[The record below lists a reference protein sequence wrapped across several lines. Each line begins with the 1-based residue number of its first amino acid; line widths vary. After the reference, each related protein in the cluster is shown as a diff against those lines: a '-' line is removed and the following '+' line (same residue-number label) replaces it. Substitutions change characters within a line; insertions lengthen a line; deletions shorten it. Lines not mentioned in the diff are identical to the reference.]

1 VNGKMLKIAF
11 LPDKKNIT
19 VNKGIT
25 ALEALERAGINI
37 DTPCGGKGICGK
49 CKILINKGI
58 TTATPIEEEL
68 LSEEE
73 IKKGFRLAC
82 QAKLFKDSIIEVP
95 SEIRLDFKRVFSSNL
110 KGDIHR
116 TKNNFSLESNLK
128 KVFLDLEKPSL
139 DDQKSDW
146 ERIKDGLSLK
156 KIENISNLKISLQ
169 ILKKIPILIRKADF
183 KITVT
188 ICNDEIIDLESD
200 NTAKKSYGIAF
211 DIGTTTVVG
220 YLIDLGSGEE
230 LSAVAK
236 TNPQVIHGDDV
247 ISRIGFAQQPK
258 GGLEKLQKE
267 IVITLNEIIRETT
280 QKAEIDKSNIYETV
294 IVGNTCMHHLFLGLN
309 PINLAPSPYIPVIKE
324 SLSLKV
330 KDIPGLSLNPTAN
343 IYMLPNISAF
353 VGADILAGILSTS
366 MWREDK
372 AVLLVDLGTNGEV
385 VLGSKG
391 ELWACSAAAGPA
403 FEGSR
408 ISSGMRAAEG
418 AIDKVK
424 IDNKFIIYKVIED
437 GKVRGICGSGLI
449 DLIAELLKLGLINK
463 SGKLIDR
470 EEGNSELSE
479 EIRKRI
485 IKGQK
490 GNKFLLVKDKETE
503 NGKPIYLTQRDI
515 REVQLAKAAIFAGI
529 KILLKEVNIPL
540 EDIQEIFLAGAFGN
554 FIDKKSAVRIGLLP
568 NLPLKKI
575 ESVGNAAGRGAEIT
589 LCSNKMREVSEEISK
604 KVKYV
609 ELSSRP
615 DFQEEFIKAMI
626 F

>member
-1 VNGKMLKIAF
+1 MLKITF
-11 LPDKKNIT
+11 LPDKKNIE
-19 VNKGIT
+19 VNKGTT

-82 QAKLFKDSIIEVP
+82 QAKLFQDSIIEVP
-95 SEIRLDFKRVFSSNL
+95 SEIRLDFKRVFSSNS

-139 DDQKSDW
+139 DDQRSDW

-156 KIENISNLKISLQ
+156 KIENISNFKISLQ

-188 ICNDEIIDLESD
+188 ICNDEIIDLESG

-220 YLIDLGSGEE
+220 YLIDLRSGEE

-330 KDIPGLSLNPTAN
+330 KDIPGLSLNPAAN

-372 AVLLVDLGTNGEV
+372 TVLLVDLGTNGEV

-403 FEGSR
+403 FEGAR

-424 IDNKFIIYKVIED
+424 IDNKFITYKVIED

-470 EEGNSELSE
+470 EEGNYELSE

-490 GNKFLLVKDKETE
+490 GNKFLLVKGKETE

-554 FIDKKSAVRIGLLP
+554 FIDKKSAIRIGLLP

-589 LCSNKMREVSEEISK
+589 LCSKKMREVGEEISK

>member
-1 VNGKMLKIAF
+1 MLKITF
-11 LPDKKNIT
+11 LPDKKNIE
-19 VNKGIT
+19 VNQGTT

-49 CKILINKGI
+49 CKILINTGI

-82 QAKLFKDSIIEVP
+82 QAKLFKDTIIEVP
-95 SEIRLDFKRVFSSNL
+95 SEIRLDFKGVFSSNL

-116 TKNNFSLESNLK
+116 IKKNFALDSNLK
-128 KVFLDLEKPSL
+128 KVFLGLEKPSL
-139 DDQKSDW
+139 DDQRSDW

-156 KIENISNLKISLQ
+156 KIENISNLKISLP
-169 ILKKIPILIRKADF
+169 ILKKIPLLIRKADF
-183 KITVT
+183 RVTVT
-188 ICNDEIIDLESD
+188 ICNDEIMDLESG

-247 ISRIGFAQQPK
+247 ISRIGFTQQPK

-309 PINLAPSPYIPVIKE
+309 PIHLAPSPYIPVIKE

-330 KDIPGLSLNPTAN
+330 KDIPGLSLNPAAN

-372 AVLLVDLGTNGEV
+372 TILLVDLGTNGEV
-385 VLGSKG
+385 VLGLKKK
-391 ELWACSAAAGPA
+391 LWACSVAAGPA
-403 FEGSR
+403 FEGAR

-418 AIDKVK
+418 AINKVK
-424 IDNKFIIYKVIED
+424 IDSKFIIYKVIED

-463 SGKLIDR
+463 SGKLIGR

-490 GNKFLLVKDKETE
+490 GNKFLLVKGKETE
-503 NGKPIYLTQRDI
+503 NGKPLYLTQRDI

-540 EDIQEIFLAGAFGN
+540 EDIQEILLAGAFGN

>member
-1 VNGKMLKIAF
+1 MLKITF
-11 LPDKKNIT
+11 LPDKKDIE
-19 VNKGIT
+19 VNKGTT

-37 DTPCGGKGICGK
+37 DTPCGGKGTCGK
-49 CKILINKGI
+49 CKILIKKGI
-58 TTATPIEEEL
+58 STATLIEKNL

-95 SEIRLDFKRVFSSNL
+95 SEIRLDFKRVFFSNW
-110 KGDIHR
+110 KGDIHCI
-116 TKNNFSLESNLK
+116 KNNFSLESNLK

-139 DDQKSDW
+139 DDQRSDW

-188 ICNDEIIDLESD
+188 ICNDEIIDIESG

-247 ISRIGFAQQPK
+247 ISRIGFAQQHK
-258 GGLEKLQKE
+258 DDLEKLQKE

-309 PINLAPSPYIPVIKE
+309 PINLASSPYIPVIKE
-324 SLSLKV
+324 NLSLKA
-330 KDIPGLSLNPTAN
+330 KDIPGLSLNPSAN

-385 VLGSKG
+385 VLGSEGK
-391 ELWACSAAAGPA
+391 LWACSAAAGPA

-408 ISSGMRAAEG
+408 IGSGMRAAEG

-424 IDNKFIIYKVIED
+424 IDNKFITYKVIED

-490 GNKFLLVKDKETE
+490 GNKFLLVKGKETE

-589 LCSNKMREVSEEISK
+589 LCSNKMRKVGEEISK

-609 ELSSRP
+609 ELSSRS
-615 DFQEEFIKAMI
+615 DFQEEFIKAII

>member
-1 VNGKMLKIAF
+1 MLKITF
-11 LPDKKNIT
+11 LPDKKNIE
-19 VNKGIT
+19 VNKGT
-25 ALEALERAGINI
+25 TPLEALERAWINI

-82 QAKLFKDSIIEVP
+82 QAKLFQDSIIEVP
-95 SEIRLDFKRVFSSNL
+95 SEIRLDFKRVFSSNS

-139 DDQKSDW
+139 DDQRSDW

-188 ICNDEIIDLESD
+188 ICNDEIIDLESG

-211 DIGTTTVVG
+211 DIGTTTVAG

-230 LSAVAK
+230 LSAIAK

-267 IVITLNEIIRETT
+267 VVNTLNEIIRETT
-280 QKAEIDKSNIYETV
+280 QKAKIDKCNIYEAV

-309 PINLAPSPYIPVIKE
+309 PINLASSPYIPIIKE

-330 KDIPGLSLNPTAN
+330 KDIPGLSLNPAAN

-372 AVLLVDLGTNGEV
+372 TILFVDLGTNGEV

-391 ELWACSAAAGPA
+391 EFWACSAAAGPA

-424 IDNKFIIYKVIED
+424 IDNKFITYKVIED

-463 SGKLIDR
+463 SGKFIDR

-485 IKGQK
+485 IKEQK
-490 GNKFLLVKDKETE
+490 GNKFLLVKGKETE

-540 EDIQEIFLAGAFGN
+540 RDIQEIFLAGAFGN

>member
-1 VNGKMLKIAF
+1 MLKITF
-11 LPDKKNIT
+11 LPDKKNIE
-19 VNKGIT
+19 VNKATT

-49 CKILINKGI
+49 CKILINEGI

-82 QAKLFKDSIIEVP
+82 QAKLFQDSIIEVP

-116 TKNNFSLESNLK
+116 TKNNFSLNSNLK
-128 KVFLDLEKPSL
+128 KVSLDLGKPSL
-139 DDQKSDW
+139 DDQRSDW
-146 ERIKDGLSLK
+146 ERIKDRLSLK
-156 KIENISNLKISLQ
+156 KTENISNLKISLP

-220 YLIDLGSGEE
+220 YLIDLESGEE
-230 LSAVAK
+230 LSALAK
-236 TNPQVIHGDDV
+236 TNPQIIHGDDV

-330 KDIPGLSLNPTAN
+330 KDIPGLSLNPAAN

-372 AVLLVDLGTNGEV
+372 TILLVDLGTNGEV

-391 ELWACSAAAGPA
+391 ELRACSAAAGPA
-403 FEGSR
+403 FEGAR

-418 AIDKVK
+418 AIGIVK
-424 IDNKFIIYKVIED
+424 IDNKFINYKVIED

-449 DLIAELLKLGLINK
+449 DLITELLKLGLINK

-470 EEGNSELSE
+470 EEANSELSE

-485 IKGQK
+485 IKGQR
-490 GNKFLLVKDKETE
+490 GNKFLLVKGKETE
-503 NGKPIYLTQRDI
+503 KGKPIYLTQKDI
-515 REVQLAKAAIFAGI
+515 REVQLAKAAIYAGI
-529 KILLKEVNIPL
+529 KILLKEVNISL

-568 NLPLKKI
+568 NLPLNKI
-575 ESVGNAAGRGAEIT
+575 ESVGNAAGRGAEIS
-589 LCSNKMREVSEEISK
+589 LCSKKMREVGEEISK

-609 ELSSRP
+609 ELSSRS
-615 DFQEEFIKAMI
+615 DFQEEFIKAI
-626 F
+626 SF

>member
-1 VNGKMLKIAF
+1 MLKIAF

-128 KVFLDLEKPSL
+128 KVSLDLEKPSL

-424 IDNKFIIYKVIED
+424 IDHKFITYKVIED

>member
-1 VNGKMLKIAF
+1 MIKVTF
-11 LPDKKNIT
+11 LPDKKNIA
-19 VNKGIT
+19 VNKGTT
-25 ALEALERAGINI
+25 ALEALGRVGINI

-49 CKILINKGI
+49 CKVLINKGKGI
-58 TTATPIEEEL
+58 TTTTPIEEEL

-82 QAKLFKDSIIEVP
+82 QAELFKDSIIEVP

-110 KGDIHR
+110 KGDINR
-116 TKNNFSLESNLK
+116 IKKNFALESNLK
-128 KVFLDLEKPSL
+128 KLFLDLEKPSL
-139 DDQKSDW
+139 DDQRSDW
-146 ERIKDGLSLK
+146 ERIKDELSLK

-188 ICNDEIIDLESD
+188 ICNDEIIDLECG
-200 NTAKKSYGIAF
+200 NKAKKSYGIAF

-230 LSAVAK
+230 LSAIAK

-247 ISRIGFAQQPK
+247 ISRIEFAQKQK
-258 GGLEKLQKE
+258 DGLKELQKE

-324 SLSLKV
+324 NLSLKV
-330 KDIPGLSLNPTAN
+330 KDIPGLSLNPAAN
-343 IYMLPNISAF
+343 IFMLPNISAF

-372 AVLLVDLGTNGEV
+372 TVLLVDLGTNGEV

-391 ELWACSAAAGPA
+391 ELWACSTAAGPA
-403 FEGSR
+403 FEGAR
-408 ISSGMRAAEG
+408 ISSGMRAVGG

-463 SGKLIDR
+463 SGKLIDK

-479 EIRKRI
+479 MIRKRI

-490 GNKFLLVKDKETE
+490 GNKFLLVRGKETE

-515 REVQLAKAAIFAGI
+515 REVQLAKAAIYAGI

-540 EDIQEIFLAGAFGN
+540 RDIQEIFLAGAFGN
-554 FIDKKSAVRIGLLP
+554 FIDKKSAVKIGLLP
-568 NLPLKKI
+568 NLTLKKI

-589 LCSNKMREVSEEISK
+589 LCSKKMREVGEEIYK

-615 DFQEEFIKAMI
+615 DFQKEFMEAM
-626 F
+626 FF

>member
-1 VNGKMLKIAF
+1 MLKITF
-11 LPDKKNIT
+11 LPDKKNIE
-19 VNKGIT
+19 VNKGT
-25 ALEALERAGINI
+25 AALEALERAGINI

-82 QAKLFKDSIIEVP
+82 QAKLFKDSIIEIP
-95 SEIRLDFKRVFSSNL
+95 SEIRLDFKGVFSSNS

-139 DDQKSDW
+139 DDQRSDW

-280 QKAEIDKSNIYETV
+280 QKAEIDKNNIYETV

-309 PINLAPSPYIPVIKE
+309 PINLASSPYIPVIKE

-330 KDIPGLSLNPTAN
+330 KDIPGLSLNPAAN

-353 VGADILAGILSTS
+353 VGADITAGILSTYIS

-372 AVLLVDLGTNGEV
+372 TILLVDLGTNGEV

-391 ELWACSAAAGPA
+391 ELWACSVAAGPA
-403 FEGSR
+403 FEGAR

-424 IDNKFIIYKVIED
+424 IDNKFITYKVIED

-449 DLIAELLKLGLINK
+449 ELIAELLKLGLINK

-490 GNKFLLVKDKETE
+490 GNKFLLVKGKETE

-540 EDIQEIFLAGAFGN
+540 EDIQEILLAGAFGN

-589 LCSNKMREVSEEISK
+589 LCLNKMRELSQEISK